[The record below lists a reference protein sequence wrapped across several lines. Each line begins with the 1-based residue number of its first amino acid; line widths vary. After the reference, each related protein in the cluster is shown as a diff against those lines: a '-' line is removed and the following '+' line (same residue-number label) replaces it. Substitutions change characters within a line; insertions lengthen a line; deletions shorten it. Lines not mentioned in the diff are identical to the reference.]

1 MEELMLKKRI
11 SSIIFLLLCF
21 AVLIAEQK
29 KPLVE
34 IFTSSTCPPCVG
46 VNSYMDSLLDLR
58 EGAYSLI
65 KYQMNYPES
74 GDPYYITECGQRR
87 QYYDVSGVPSVFVNS
102 VKLTGTFDIT
112 DLDAEIAKTTEL
124 KLELTANVNQDSIV
138 TVSAH
143 IIPQKN
149 FNEGL
154 TFQMHIV
161 EETTTGN
168 SSTNGE
174 RYFSN
179 VLMKA
184 YPDANGGVL
193 SALEI
198 NKEVII
204 NNTIDLKN
212 TNIES
217 VHNLSLVA
225 FVQDPSSKEIVQSEM
240 VAIGHFL
247 TTFDIIINM
256 KDSLNNPLADA
267 IVELEGLGRKR
278 SDNLGKV
285 IYNNILPDTYVCKA
299 QKSGHFKLIKE
310 LCIDKDTDLDI
321 VLKNP
326 YLFSESFTNKIINP
340 PIGWKPIRVAPMDF
354 IYTPEVD
361 GALVFLSQTEQ
372 PMGVV
377 SPEIDFSKVDSLYFS
392 FGKEFGLA
400 LNKELTVGVSASQ
413 DTTDYTLVAKLS
425 FDPNSKTLMKRV
437 GFDMKAIG
445 QGKKYLFF
453 LYSSGLGRNNGFSID
468 EVYCT
473 KKEGISVAYT
483 NIGVKAKPYTVIS
496 NNENFQISSNEK
508 MSIDLLRVDG
518 RVINSYRNLNYIY
531 FDKNAISQSVYVV
544 KITTASGCYRER
556 LIK

>member
-1 MEELMLKKRI
+1 MLKNCI
-11 SSIIFLLLCF
+11 SSLLFLLFCF
-21 AVLIAEQK
+21 SVLTAEPK

-46 VNSYMDSLLDLR
+46 ANRYMDSLLDLR
-58 EGAYSLI
+58 EGSYSLI
-65 KYQMNYPES
+65 KYQMNFPGN
-74 GDPYYITECGQRR
+74 GDPYYTAECGQRR
-87 QYYDVSGVPSVFVNS
+87 QFYNVSGVPSVFVNS

-112 DLDAEIAKTTEL
+112 NLDAEIAKTTEL

-138 TVSAH
+138 TVSAR

-149 FNEGL
+149 YNEGL
-154 TFQMHIV
+154 TLQLQIV

-184 YPDANGGVL
+184 YPDAKGTAL

-198 NKEVII
+198 NKEVTI

-212 TNIES
+212 TKIES
-217 VHNLSLVA
+217 VHDLSLVA
-225 FVQDPSSKEIVQSEM
+225 FVQDTSTKEIVQSEM
-240 VAIGHFL
+240 VAVGHFL
-247 TTFDIIINM
+247 TTYDIVLNM

-278 SDNLGKV
+278 SNNLGKV
-285 IYNNILPDTYVCKA
+285 LFENVLPDTYVCKA
-299 QKSGHFKLIKE
+299 QKSGHFKLVKE
-310 LCIDKDTDLDI
+310 LSVDKNIELDI

-326 YLFSESFTNKIINP
+326 YLFCESFYSSSTNP
-340 PIGWKPIRVAPMDF
+340 PVGWKPIRVDPMDF
-354 IYTPEVD
+354 VYTPEVD
-361 GALVFLSQTEQ
+361 GALTFLSQTER
-372 PMGVV
+372 PMGVA

-392 FGKEFGLA
+392 FGKEFGFA
-400 LNKELTVGVSASQ
+400 PNKELTVGVSASQ

-425 FDPNSKTLMKRV
+425 FDPNNKTSMKRV
-437 GFDMKAIG
+437 GFDMKTIG
-445 QGKKYLFF
+445 QGNKYLFF
-453 LYSSGLGRNNGFSID
+453 LYSNGLGKNNGFSID

-473 KKEGISVAYT
+473 KKEDVSVAYT
-483 NIGVKAKPYTVIS
+483 GIAMKAKPYTVIS
-496 NNENFQISSNEK
+496 NNEQFQISSNEE
-508 MSIDLLRVDG
+508 MNVDLLRVDG
-518 RVINSYRNLNYIY
+518 RVINSYRNLKYIY
-531 FDKNAISQSVYVV
+531 FDKKSISKSVYVV
-544 KITTASGCYRER
+544 KITTASGSYRER